1 MAGLGISVPG
11 FLLRLLAAAL
21 LVFATYNPAGWS
33 FLHWVRKSGGGPLPL
48 KVLAG
53 IALVAG
59 WVFCVRATLRSLGH
73 VGTALAAAFFGVLI
87 WLFVDLRGTDVEGS
101 TLAWIVLACL
111 AGTLAVGLSF
121 SLVRRRVTG
130 QIDDTD
136 EE

>member
-1 MAGLGISVPG
+1 MAGLGISIPG
-11 FLLRLLAAAL
+11 FLLRLVAAAL
-21 LVFATYNPAGWS
+21 LVFATYNPSGWS
-33 FLHWVRKSGGGPLPL
+33 FLHWVRTSGGGPLPL

-53 IALVAG
+53 IALAAG

-111 AGTLAVGLSF
+111 AATLAVGLSF

>member
-73 VGTALAAAFFGVLI
+73 VGTALAAGFFGVLI

-111 AGTLAVGLSF
+111 AATLAVGLSF

>member
-1 MAGLGISVPG
+1 LAGLGISVPG

-33 FLHWVRKSGGGPLPL
+33 FLHWVRHGGNGPLPL

-53 IALVAG
+53 IALAAG

-101 TLAWIVLACL
+101 TLAWIVLSCL
-111 AGTLAVGLSF
+111 AATLAVGLSF

>member
-21 LVFATYNPAGWS
+21 LVFATYNPSGGS
-33 FLHWVRKSGGGPLPL
+33 FLHWVRHGGNGPLPL

-53 IALVAG
+53 IALAAG

-73 VGTALAAAFFGVLI
+73 VGTVLAAAFFGVLI
-87 WLFVDLRGTDVEGS
+87 WLFVDLRGTEVAGS
-101 TLAWIVLACL
+101 TLAWIVLSCL
-111 AGTLAVGLSF
+111 AATLAVGLSF

>member
-1 MAGLGISVPG
+1 M
-11 FLLRLLAAAL
+11 
-21 LVFATYNPAGWS
+21 
-33 FLHWVRKSGGGPLPL
+33 RKSGGGPLPL

>member
-73 VGTALAAAFFGVLI
+73 VGTALAAGFFGVLI